1 MAVIEHDEWVRRA
14 ELIGQKAEP
23 MVAEAEDMG
32 CFSQELRNYVHQH
45 EMHKVLRPLQ
55 YGGSGMGAFTFSEIV
70 RTVANYN
77 ASAAWL
83 VYFVILH
90 EQWVAYLDEKGR
102 KEVYDSDGL
111 VGDIFM
117 PLGQVEYVDGGVRL
131 TGQWSFGSGILWDE
145 WMGLGAIVEVPGED
159 PQPCLLNVNK
169 KDFQV
174 IEDWNPFGLRGTGSH
189 SVKVED
195 VFVPWHHVLPVLKV
209 KNKAEPVGGH
219 YSNEPIFKAPFMPF
233 FCVGFPAIST
243 GISQRVTKDLKVRME
258 GRQRIL
264 YNMKESESPI
274 AQRNLAEVMVKKD
287 AIEAMNE
294 KYVVQLEEWIA
305 AGTPLVSEEEKNKMG
320 AWRSHIGKEAS
331 DLAFHAMN
339 LLGASATGSGDPLET
354 AARDAF
360 MVYIHLGQIYEDNM
374 MSYGRTQFGLSG
386 HPLL

>member
-1 MAVIEHDEWVRRA
+1 
-14 ELIGQKAEP
+14 
-23 MVAEAEDMG
+23 
-32 CFSQELRNYVHQH
+32 
-45 EMHKVLRPLQ
+45 
-55 YGGSGMGAFTFSEIV
+55 MGAFTFSEIV
-70 RTVANYN
+70 RTVSNYN

-102 KEVYDSDGL
+102 QEVYDSDGL

-131 TGQWSFGSGILWDE
+131 TGQWAFGSGILWDE

-159 PQPCLLNVNK
+159 PQPCLVNVNK

-209 KNKAEPVGGH
+209 KNKGEPVGGQ
-219 YSNEPIFKAPFMPF
+219 YSDEPIFNAPFMAF
-233 FCVGFPAIST
+233 FCLGFPAVST
-243 GISQRVTKDLKVRME
+243 GIAQRVTKDLKVRME

-274 AQRNLAEVMVKKD
+274 AQRNLAEVMVKLD
-287 AIEAMNE
+287 ALEAMNK
-294 KYVVQLEEWIA
+294 KYVDQLEEWITA
-305 AGTPLVSEEEKNKMG
+305 RTPLVSEKEKNKMG
-320 AWRSHIGKEAS
+320 AWRAYISKEAS

-374 MSYGRTQFGLSG
+374 VSYGRTQFGLSG